1 MSSDS
6 AQLIGLQGQKTR
18 LLDNIRM
25 LEFNVNE
32 SVDFKIEIEEKV
44 YNSYSVTGKYEFL
57 ISKLEEIT
65 GIARI
70 AAQDAYDRQQS
81 IVIETG
87 LIGEAA
93 KYEAQIK
100 SILQDLRDQY

>member
-1 MSSDS
+1 
-6 AQLIGLQGQKTR
+6 
-18 LLDNIRM
+18 M

-32 SVDFKIEIEEKV
+32 NIEFNIEIEENV

-65 GIARI
+65 KVTRN
-70 AAQDAYDRQQS
+70 AAQDAYDKQQS